1 MHRPIISDIHLLFC
15 VVNDF
20 LICEE
25 LPYWYLPMDTEV
37 GHTQMGTGNLLRSLY
52 IRPITGNII
61 SPRHFYNAH
70 RHSLVVSLI
79 TLKLCV

>member
-20 LICEE
+20 FICEE

-37 GHTQMGTGNLLRSLY
+37 GHTQMGTGNLLRSLH
-52 IRPITGNII
+52 IRPIT
-61 SPRHFYNAH
+61 
-70 RHSLVVSLI
+70 
-79 TLKLCV
+79 